1 MIDVAVIGCGFIG
14 ARHAGAVSDH
24 PSLRLASVTDVNE
37 KRAESVA
44 ERYNADIFTTDID
57 VGLNSADAAIVATPE
72 QYHFDHAQ
80 NVLDRD
86 MDLLLEKPITDN
98 LDDAK
103 TLAQRCSDDSNVTAV
118 SFILRYD
125 TRYQRAQKL
134 ARNGDLGQIVAARA
148 MRGITYNESHRVGPR
163 GHPNY
168 YMSIHDIDALI
179 AALDSKVSE
188 VTATE
193 VSEELSDIDV
203 PDAMQ
208 ALLKF
213 ENGTT
218 ATLEGYGVM
227 PNDTPGGI
235 IADYKL
241 IGTDGTASVKT
252 PGNGFTVTQEYYD
265 RPDIHHWPIVD
276 GRVSG
281 AIERQ
286 MSYFAEAL
294 TGEKDMLATV
304 TDGWKAQQVATAIQ
318 QSATEDQSISLSEV

>member
-1 MIDVAVIGCGFIG
+1 MIDIAIIGCGFIG
-14 ARHAGAVSDH
+14 ARHAGAVSEH
-24 PSLRLASVTDVNE
+24 PSLRLASVADVNE
-37 KRAESVA
+37 QQAASVA
-44 ERYNADIFTTDID
+44 ERYNADMFTTDVD

-72 QYHFDHAQ
+72 QHHFDHAQ
-80 NVLDRD
+80 KVLDRD
-86 MDLLLEKPITDN
+86 MDLLLEKPITDD
-98 LDDAK
+98 LDDAE
-103 TLAQRCSDDSNVTAV
+103 TLAKRCSDSSNVTAV

-134 ARNGDLGQIVAARA
+134 ARNGDLGRIVAARA
-148 MRGITYNESHRVGPR
+148 MRGITYDESHRVGPR

-179 AALDSKVSE
+179 AAIDSKVSE

-227 PNDTPGGI
+227 PNNTPGGI
-235 IADYKL
+235 VADYKL

-252 PGNGFTVTQEYYD
+252 PGNGFTITREDYD
-265 RPDIHHWPIVD
+265 RPDVHHWPIVD

-281 AIERQ
+281 AIKRQ
-286 MSYFAEAL
+286 MSYFARAL
-294 TGEKDMLATV
+294 TGERDMLATV
-304 TDGWKAQQVATAIQ
+304 TDGWEAQRVATAIQ
-318 QSATEDQSISLSEV
+318 QSSIKDRSISLSDG